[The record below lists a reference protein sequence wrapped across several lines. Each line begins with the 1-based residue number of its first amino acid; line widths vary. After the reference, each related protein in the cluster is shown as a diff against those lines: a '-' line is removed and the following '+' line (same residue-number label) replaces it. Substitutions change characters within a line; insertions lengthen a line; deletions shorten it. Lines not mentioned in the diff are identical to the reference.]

1 MKKIVP
7 EAPALDTAAS
17 TDLLLDRAATD
28 RALKIITC
36 STTVHLNPRKPPP
49 MPSGDSVRES
59 SDQLAATVRQVE
71 NPAEFG
77 AIDRQISRARRF
89 GGLVSP
95 FLRVTRVIRPYPL
108 SCILNYAVMRLV
120 FMIVSQRGRICF

>member
-71 NPAEFG
+71 NPAELG
-77 AIDRQISRARRF
+77 ANDRTRQIMWSIEWCFSSVRESA
-89 GGLVSP
+89 
-95 FLRVTRVIRPYPL
+95 L
-108 SCILNYAVMRLV
+108 SHNTT
-120 FMIVSQRGRICF
+120 